1 MPRKSPEAI
10 KNKQFFGRLSVTG
23 ELLGAA
29 PDSGLQQQLTVYLRY
44 KFGTVETD
52 TVMPLSDVK
61 CRNARAKDRPYKLAD
76 AKGLYLLVAKSGSRL
91 WRFDYRSDGKRLTM
105 ALGAYPE
112 TSLVEARDA
121 RDIARRQLRGGL
133 NPMEERRVTRLVA
146 HVARATTFG
155 LVADELLDKLKR
167 EGRAEVTISKR
178 RWLLKDL
185 AAALCNRPVSAITP
199 AEVLG
204 LLRQVESKGHL
215 ETAKRLRAAIGQV
228 MRLAVATNRA
238 QFDPTPSLRG
248 AIATPT
254 TKHRA
259 AITEPKGAGRL
270 MLAIQE
276 YDRPIVRA
284 AMLLLAHC
292 FPRPGECRLA
302 RWNEIDF
309 QSKVWAIP
317 AERTKMRREHKIPL
331 SRQALAT
338 FRALHALTGHDAGGL
353 CFPGE
358 RARTRPI
365 SENTVGVALRT
376 LGFSKEEMSAHGFRA
391 LASSLLHEESKFSSE
406 AIERALAH
414 QDKNAIRRAYARGE
428 HWNERVRLAQWW
440 SDYLDKLRDQ
450 AHRKNS
456 PRQQIGDA

>member
-1 MPRKSPEAI
+1 MS
-10 KNKQFFGRLSVTG
+10 
-23 ELLGAA
+23 
-29 PDSGLQQQLTVYLRY
+29 
-44 KFGTVETD
+44 
-52 TVMPLSDVK
+52 LSDAK
-61 CRNARAKDRPYKLAD
+61 CRNARAKERPYKLTD
-76 AKGLYLLVAKSGSRL
+76 ANGLYLLVAKNGSRY
-91 WRFDYRSDGKRLTM
+91 WRFDYRFGGKRLTM

-121 RDIARRQLRGGL
+121 RDLARKQLRDGL
-133 NPMEERRVTRLVA
+133 NPMEERRVTKLVA
-146 HVARATTFG
+146 NVARATTFG
-155 LVADELLDKLKR
+155 LVADELLEKLKR

-178 RWLLKDL
+178 RWLLKAL
-185 AAALCNRPVSAITP
+185 ALDLCNRPVAVITP

-204 LLRQVESKGHL
+204 LLRQVEGKGHL

-238 QFDPTPSLRG
+238 QADPTSSLRG

-254 TKHRA
+254 TRHRA

-270 MLAIQE
+270 MVAIHE

-284 AMLLLAHC
+284 AMLVLAHC

-302 RWNEIDF
+302 HWNEVDF
-309 QSKVWAIP
+309 KAKVWTIP

-331 SRQALAT
+331 SRQAIAT
-338 FRALHALTGHDAGGL
+338 FRELHGLTGHEADGL

-376 LGFSKEEMSAHGFRA
+376 IGFAKEDMSAHGFRA

-406 AIERALAH
+406 TIERALAH

-440 SDYLDKLRDQ
+440 SDYLDKLREQ
-450 AHRKNS
+450 TTAKS
-456 PRQQIGDA
+456 VSG